1 MRKVCLF
8 YNQNNKSLWLSNMA
22 DTYFEKFTRCAKV
35 YGRVCLVMLFGRWL
49 ARQIIW
55 RSQVVSLGGI
65 CSFLCLDSV
74 VSVINFLWCV
84 TNILKGPYSC
94 NHIFFSMLT
103 DIFLSREIGK
113 TINNLLSG
121 FLSIIPVT
129 VEWFSYASQSHQASE
144 QVFFAATS
152 IPAGAWDAKI
162 EAVKVIADYY
172 SYIYFRRWSDVF
184 MKFMN

>member
-1 MRKVCLF
+1 
-8 YNQNNKSLWLSNMA
+8 MA

-162 EAVKVIADYY
+162 EAEAVKVIADYY